1 MAFFPR
7 RIVAACAAFLLLA
20 GTVSN
25 ACAACICCFGSS
37 LTFAEEMESMD
48 VVAFGTLR
56 ELPAPAGPEIPGV
69 ESEKPKARFEIDRVI
84 KGEKLAKAKEKIEA
98 IYFGDAQPG
107 QRFLLLAVNDSPLS
121 WSTPIPMTPRG
132 EVYISQL
139 SKLPGDAVTRALFFH
154 DYLHDTDDLM
164 ARDAFDELAKLEYP
178 LLVKLKDQMR
188 HDWLVAAIKDK
199 ETPASRRRLY
209 LQMLGICG
217 SQADVPLLAGIIDSN
232 NRAERRG
239 MDAVIACYLAL
250 QGAEGMELVEERFLR
265 NSAADYADTYA
276 AIHAIRQHAR
286 ENAKIPPQRR
296 IQALRLMLD
305 RPALAD
311 LVIPDL
317 AQLEDWDQM
326 DRLFEMFKAEE
337 PDSKTTFLRI
347 PIINYLRA
355 CPLPKA
361 DKLLIDCQRL
371 DPKAMRRAKENLP
384 VVIPKPLKF
393 ARMSEI
399 HAATLA

>member
-1 MAFFPR
+1 MAFQPR
-7 RIVAACAAFLLLA
+7 PLVASLAAFLLLA
-20 GTVSN
+20 GASN
-25 ACAACICCFGSS
+25 ARAACICCCGIS
-37 LTFAEEMESMD
+37 LTFAEEMESVD

-56 ELPAPAGPEIPGV
+56 ELPAPPGPVIPGV
-69 ESEKPKARFEIDRVI
+69 ESEQPKARFEFNQVI
-84 KGEKLAKAKEKIEA
+84 KGEKLARAKENVEA
-98 IYFGDAQPG
+98 LYSGDAQPG
-107 QRFLLLAVNDSPLS
+107 QRFLLLAVNDSPLG
-121 WSTPIPMTPRG
+121 WSTPIPMTPLA

-139 SKLPGDAVTRALFFH
+139 SKLPGDAMTRALFFH

-217 SQADVPLLAGIIDSN
+217 SRADVPLLAAIIDSQD
-232 NRAERRG
+232 RAERRG
-239 MDAVIACYLAL
+239 MDAVIACYLNL
-250 QGAEGMELVEERFLR
+250 QGTEGMDLIEERFLR
-265 NSAADYADTYA
+265 NPAANYADTYA
-276 AIHAIRQHAR
+276 AIQALRQHAR
-286 ENAKIPPQRR
+286 ETGTIPPQRR

-311 LVIPDL
+311 LIIPDL
-317 AQLEDWDQM
+317 AQLEDWDQI

-337 PDSKTTFLRI
+337 PDSKTTFLSI

-384 VVIPKPLKF
+384 VVTPKPLKF
-393 ARMSEI
+393 AQLSDFRDVI
-399 HAATLA
+399 LA